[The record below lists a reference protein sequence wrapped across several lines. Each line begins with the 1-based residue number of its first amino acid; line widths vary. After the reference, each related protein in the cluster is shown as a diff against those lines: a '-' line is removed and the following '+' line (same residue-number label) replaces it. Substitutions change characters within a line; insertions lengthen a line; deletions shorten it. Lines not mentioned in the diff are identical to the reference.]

1 MSQIKRKKFRGVG
14 RVLISTSTMENPPVK
29 SQNVS
34 ATEKGRPDS
43 IHAATRRETESVTN
57 VSTHSLS
64 RKGLQIGP
72 EPKLDGY
79 SALPWPRFQ

>member
-1 MSQIKRKKFRGVG
+1 MSQIKRKKFRGIG
-14 RVLISTSTMENPPVK
+14 RVSTMRMDNPPVK

-64 RKGLQIGP
+64 RKGL
-72 EPKLDGY
+72 
-79 SALPWPRFQ
+79 